1 MQRQALENS
10 LDDVQR
16 ELIQARAEKTEAAGS
31 KAVLETKVEDLQV
44 NFDTVVVFFC
54 GWEEF
59 FRFQGRMYHSYCKVF
74 LKCIFYLHPAALC
87 QKKWICC
94 NIPRLSFGCSY
105 NYPA

>member
-59 FRFQGRMYHSYCKVF
+59 FRFQGRMHHSYCKVF
-74 LKCIFYLHPAALC
+74 AQVHFLFASSCFMP
-87 QKKWICC
+87 KKVD
-94 NIPRLSFGCSY
+94 LL
-105 NYPA
+105 